1 LIFLI
6 DMLFTEINDYD
17 DDIHHYMVDNID
29 SQALRLQGVSKSTT
43 YDLLLKRINST
54 RQSYNIL

>member
-1 LIFLI
+1 
-6 DMLFTEINDYD
+6 MLFTEINDYD